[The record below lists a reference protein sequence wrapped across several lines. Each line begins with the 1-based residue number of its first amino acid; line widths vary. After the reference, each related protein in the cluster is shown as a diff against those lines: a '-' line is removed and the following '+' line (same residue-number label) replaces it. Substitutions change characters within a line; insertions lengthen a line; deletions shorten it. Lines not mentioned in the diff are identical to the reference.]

1 MKSAMPKVLHT
12 IGGRSLVHHAIAAA
26 RGIDP
31 IHLEVVV
38 RHERDLVAAHIAECD
53 PDCLI
58 ADQDEIKGTG
68 RAVECGLAALPAELS
83 GTIVVTYGDVP
94 LLTSET
100 LREVLAAHE
109 RASVAVTVVTSHIPD
124 PTGYGRIVR
133 DADGSVARIVE
144 QKDATDDER
153 AITEVNSGIY
163 AFEATLLTQALAG
176 LGTDNAQGEKYLTDV
191 VGIARAQGRAVAA
204 YVLADV
210 WQTEGVNDK
219 IQLARLGA
227 ELNRRTVE
235 AAMREGAIIRD
246 PATTWI
252 DADVSI
258 GRDTVIEPNVQL
270 RGATTI
276 GADCLI
282 GPDTTLVDME
292 VGDGA
297 TVCRTQG
304 SLSVV
309 GPGATVGPWAYL
321 RPGTELGAEA
331 KIGTFVETKNA
342 NIGAGSKI
350 PHLSYVG
357 DATIGTGTNIGASSV
372 FVNFD
377 GVAKHRTTVGDH
389 CRMGSDTMYVAPV
402 TIGDGAYSGAGTV
415 IRSDV
420 PPGALCRPKR
430 QCLRLRQ
437 RRDLR
442 ALRGVGARLRRL
454 RHPEPHGPDQRVDHG
469 APDHGRRAQA
479 RLGQADHRRL
489 PFYGYAR
496 QDKKHRGREPIS
508 ARLMADL
515 FKAAGADRLMASTC
529 TPTRSRASSTAPS
542 TT

>member
-1 MKSAMPKVLHT
+1 VTPTRPTAVIVLAAGEGTRMKSAMPKVLHT

-38 RHERDLVAAHIAECD
+38 RHERDLVAGHIAECD

-68 RAVECGLAALPAELS
+68 RAVECGLAALPADLT

-94 LLTSET
+94 LLTSAT
-100 LREVLAAHE
+100 LGDLLAAHD
-109 RASVAVTVVTSHIPD
+109 RAAVAVTVVTSHVPD

-133 DADGSVARIVE
+133 DADGAVARIVE
-144 QKDATDDER
+144 QKDATDAER
-153 AITEVNSGIY
+153 AITEVNPGIY
-163 AFEATLLTQALAG
+163 AFDATLLRTALAS

-191 VGIARAQGRAVAA
+191 VAIARAQGRAVAA

-219 IQLARLGA
+219 VQLARLGA

-252 DADVSI
+252 DTDVSI
-258 GRDTVIEPNVQL
+258 GRDTVIEPNTQL
-270 RGATTI
+270 RGATSI

-321 RPGTELGAEA
+321 RPGTELGAQA
-331 KIGTFVETKNA
+331 KVGTFVETKNA
-342 NIGAGSKI
+342 TIGVGSKV
-350 PHLSYVG
+350 PHLTYVG
-357 DATIGTGTNIGASSV
+357 DATIGVGTNIGASSV

-377 GVAKHRTTVGDH
+377 GEAKHRTTVGDH
-389 CRMGSDTMYVAPV
+389 CRMGSDTMYVAPL
-402 TIGDGAYSGAGTV
+402 TIGDGVYSGAGTV
-415 IRSDV
+415 IRGDV
-420 PPGALCRPKR
+420 PAGALVLTDAP
-430 QCLRLRQ
+430 
-437 RRDLR
+437 
-442 ALRGVGARLRRL
+442 
-454 RHPEPHGPDQRVDHG
+454 QRVIDG
-469 APDHGRRAQA
+469 WV
-479 RLGQADHRRL
+479 ADHR
-489 PFYGYAR
+489 PDSDAAR
-496 QDKKHRGREPIS
+496 AAAAAS
-508 ARLMADL
+508 ARHTGDNEQETQ
-515 FKAAGADRLMASTC
+515 R
-529 TPTRSRASSTAPS
+529 
-542 TT
+542 